1 MFRGH
6 VFTDCLNKKQ
16 GDSEVEWR
24 WKDVSAPPTHPVFG
38 EPRLGHGMMNAASV
52 AAAGGNAQSVRMSV
66 YEPNDETVENLGDTC
81 PFRKSQ

>member
-24 WKDVSAPPTHPVFG
+24 WKNVGPPPVFD
-38 EPRLGHGMMNAASV
+38 ELRLGHGMMNAASV
-52 AAAGGNAQSVRMSV
+52 AAVGGNAQSVRMSV

-81 PFRKSQ
+81 PFRKS